1 MLPAPLESQTQHS
14 STDVSSLLQQHNLS
28 ANDREIRARP
38 RHADRPLFYA
48 IRTKKSNISNSTLFN
63 TRFCSSTSH
72 PSNGSSS
79 SIARYIDIV
88 VHQVIRERRRSS
100 LDQNLEPQSSWLLQS
115 PQPRHSH
122 PTKTFSRSRNSFSRL
137 NCKEENAA
145 SHQPTRFPVFTD
157 VNAGPNRSRQR
168 RLQKVC
174 ANYEANP
181 APKRY
186 IGPQTARQS
195 DPTNQRIP
203 RMVLRRRYGRST
215 NI

>member
-48 IRTKKSNISNSTLFN
+48 IGTKKSNISNTTLFN
-63 TRFCSSTSH
+63 IRFCSSTSH

-137 NCKEENAA
+137 DCKEENAA
-145 SHQPTRFPVFTD
+145 PHQPTRFPVFTD
-157 VNAGPNRSRQR
+157 VNVGPNRSRQR
-168 RLQKVC
+168 GLQKVC
-174 ANYEANP
+174 TNHKANP
-181 APKRY
+181 APKWY
-186 IGPQTARQS
+186 LSTQTARQPNS
-195 DPTNQRIP
+195 KNQRIP

-215 NI
+215 NV